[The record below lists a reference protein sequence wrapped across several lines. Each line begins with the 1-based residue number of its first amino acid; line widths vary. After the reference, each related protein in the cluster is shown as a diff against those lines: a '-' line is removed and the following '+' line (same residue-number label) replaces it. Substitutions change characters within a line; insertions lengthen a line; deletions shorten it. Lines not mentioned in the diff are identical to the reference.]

1 MARKPMKRHLPNI
14 ITALRLAALPAAA
27 WALLQGD
34 RPLTL
39 GIVGL
44 IAFSDWLDG
53 FLARRWQVSSKL
65 GTILDPLAD
74 KLAQLTLLVLLAFGG
89 RAEFGS
95 IPGWFAGLILAR
107 EIWLVYGALRIR
119 FHKGSV
125 EIKARWEGKLST
137 VLVFMLLFVAL
148 LNGPQL
154 WIDVLCW
161 CTAPLIIVSAVQ
173 YYRAGLAQVR

>member
-1 MARKPMKRHLPNI
+1 MKRHLPNI

-27 WALLQGD
+27 WALLRGD
-34 RPLTL
+34 QPLTL
-39 GIVGL
+39 GIVGF

-53 FLARRWQVSSKL
+53 FLARRWNVSSKV
-65 GTILDPLAD
+65 GAVLDPLAD
-74 KLAQLTLLVLLAFGG
+74 KLTQLTLLVLLAFGG

-137 VLVFMLLFVAL
+137 VLVFALLFAAL
-148 LNGPQL
+148 LNAPQL
-154 WIDVLCW
+154 WLDLLCYA
-161 CTAPLIIVSAVQ
+161 TAPLIVVSAVQ
-173 YYRAGLAQVR
+173 YYRVGRAQVR